1 MLEECWHKNLFVHLL
16 QWWFLPLLL
25 HMIVW
30 LHVVDCFCSF
40 VRFLFEIEI
49 HLTKI
54 FPFHF
59 FSSHCAYAVWNICAG
74 IYGTEFNCRYF
85 MRLQEPE
92 KHRVENWNETEN
104 GTGANVDCSTCLSM
118 RKGKKRYIPLEL
130 QSFYGILNVHFFT
143 RRKEDRVIIQSNC
156 FDYLID
162 KVEHVFCFDSAQQ
175 VNKPIA
181 SALVDL
187 MNF

>member
-25 HMIVW
+25 FMIVW

-59 FSSHCAYAVWNICAG
+59 FSPTVHMLCGMFVLAFMVQNSIVG
-74 IYGTEFNCRYF
+74 ISWGYKSQRSIGWKIGMKQKTEQAQTLIVALVYLWGKEKRDTFHWNCRAF
-85 MRLQEPE
+85 M
-92 KHRVENWNETEN
+92 
-104 GTGANVDCSTCLSM
+104 A
-118 RKGKKRYIPLEL
+118 
-130 QSFYGILNVHFFT
+130 F
-143 RRKEDRVIIQSNC
+143 
-156 FDYLID
+156 
-162 KVEHVFCFDSAQQ
+162 
-175 VNKPIA
+175 
-181 SALVDL
+181 
-187 MNF
+187 